1 MSLLSALVNF
11 LVRAFRNSAQAI
23 LILSLL
29 FLSVYFCSSLRDISI
44 YSSALRSRSLT
55 LWDLPT
61 DYIQSLN
68 ESINKNIQFTYNTSN
83 LTTQIPRI
91 IHQTYKTDEIPPQ
104 WLSSH
109 SSCKEQNPTYI
120 HMFWTDD
127 TARQFIAEH
136 FPWFLPTYDSYP
148 YPIERVDSIRY
159 FLLWHYGGVY
169 IDLDVSCQRSLD
181 PLLDFA
187 AWFPKT
193 QPYGI
198 SNDIMASTPRHPIML
213 KLALSLQDHKGRFG
227 TGYTTVFWA
236 TGPMF
241 VNGILGRW
249 FKAVGSGEGEGGVR
263 ILPPMFYDRTAYSFF
278 GHREGSSW
286 HGGDVIIAKWAYGRL
301 WWILTVVALAPVVL
315 IVVGRMTRRRR
326 DKEFYSCRV

>member
-1 MSLLSALVNF
+1 MTT
-11 LVRAFRNSAQAI
+11 
-23 LILSLL
+23 
-29 FLSVYFCSSLRDISI
+29 

-61 DYIQSLN
+61 DYIQNLN
-68 ESINKNIQFTYNTSN
+68 ESINKDIPFTYNTSI
-83 LTTQIPRI
+83 LPTQIPRI
-91 IHQTYKTDEIPPQ
+91 IHQTYKTTEIPSE

-109 SSCKEQNPTYI
+109 NSCKERNPTFT
-120 HMFWTDD
+120 HKFWTDES
-127 TARQFIAEH
+127 ARKFIAEH
-136 FPWFLPTYDSYP
+136 FSWFLPSYDSYP

-169 IDLDVSCQRSLD
+169 IDLDVSCRRSLD
-181 PLLDFA
+181 PLLSFA

-198 SNDIMASTPRHPIML
+198 SNDIMASTAHHPIML

-241 VNGILGRW
+241 VKGFWGR
-249 FKAVGSGEGEGGVR
+249 EDGVR

-286 HGGDVIIAKWAYGRL
+286 HGGDVAVAKLLLYRVISWSNC
-301 WWILTVVALAPVVL
+301 APW
-315 IVVGRMTRRRR
+315 
-326 DKEFYSCRV
+326 